1 MRTAFPLLLAL
12 ALVAG
17 CSDAGPTASDPT
29 DARPVL
35 DVSGTWDWSE
45 VTHIRAT
52 PFAAGAIFGV
62 TPEGPVTHLSCP
74 SAGTLT
80 VAQTGETFSGT
91 STQAP
96 AVCTTRGG
104 QTAPAPFPLAL
115 DITGEVRGRSLRFTF
130 ETGGFPCHYRG
141 SLRATGGTPTA
152 WRATGGCE
160 VPPEFGKDKILDFVA
175 TRP

>member
-1 MRTAFPLLLAL
+1 MRAVFPLLLAL

-17 CSDAGPTASDPT
+17 CSDAAPTASDLA

-52 PFAAGAIFGV
+52 PFAAEAVFGV
-62 TPEGPVTHLSCP
+62 TPEGPVTRLSCP

-80 VAQTGETFSGT
+80 VTQTGETFSGT

-96 AVCTTRGG
+96 AVCTTHGG
-104 QTAPAPFPLAL
+104 QTAPAPFPPTL
-115 DITGEVRGRSLRFTF
+115 DIAGEVRGRRLRFTF

-141 SLRATGGTPTA
+141 RLRASGGSPTE
-152 WRATGGCE
+152 WRARGSCE
-160 VPPEFGKDKILDFVA
+160 VPPELGKDKILGFVA